1 VFAGIID
8 NLPALP
14 WPTRGEDMFQFL
26 VDILSSAY
34 IELVILILLVVYFVI
49 HRRDKRMK
57 ISGVRLVRMAIA
69 ITVFIYF
76 MFIWAS
82 TVQPTLR
89 SISIFG
95 MFAVNLIMCY
105 YLILSKFEAP
115 YRDALAKI
123 ATNQEQ
129 HDVLHDIWR
138 TGKRFN
144 YARYTVGSLFSGTNP
159 FTFLRTMAKERVRE
173 DIKDQLRH
181 YGLEQK
187 LISLQMMMAYLK
199 SQLACDENL
208 PADFKDVI
216 QESVDGFAKHPWIEE
231 QVNQFL
237 VIAMESPEDLHFP
250 EWIAAF
256 EQCVT
261 GYK

>member
-14 WPTRGEDMFQFL
+14 WPTRGEDMFQFVTGL
-26 VDILSSAY
+26 LSSAY
-34 IELVILILLVVYFVI
+34 IELGILILLILYFIV
-49 HRRDKRMK
+49 HRRDPRLTV
-57 ISGVRLVRMAIA
+57 SGVRMVRMTIVVMA
-69 ITVFIYF
+69 FIYF
-76 MFIWAS
+76 LFIWAS

-95 MFAVNLIMCY
+95 MFVINVVMLY
-105 YLILSKFEAP
+105 YLLLSRFEGP
-115 YRDALAKI
+115 YRDVLVNI
-123 ATNQEQ
+123 SSDPEQ
-129 HDVLHDIWR
+129 HDILHNIWR
-138 TGKRFN
+138 RGKRFY
-144 YARYTVGSLFSGTNP
+144 YARYALSSLFSGRNP
-159 FTFLRTMAKERVRE
+159 FEFLHDIATERVRE

-187 LISLQMMMAYLK
+187 LISFPMMMAYLK

-261 GYK
+261 GPK

>member
-1 VFAGIID
+1 
-8 NLPALP
+8 
-14 WPTRGEDMFQFL
+14 MFKFL
-26 VDILSSAY
+26 VDLLSSAY

-57 ISGVRLVRMAIA
+57 ISGVRLVRMTIA

-89 SISIFG
+89 SISTFG

-105 YLILSKFEAP
+105 YLVLSRFEGP
-115 YRDALAKI
+115 YRDALVKI
-123 ATNQEQ
+123 STNPEQ
-129 HDVLHDIWR
+129 HEVLHDIWR

-144 YARYTVGSLFSGTNP
+144 YARYALSSLFSGMNP
-159 FTFLRTMAKERVRE
+159 FEFLQDMARERVRE

-187 LISLQMMMAYLK
+187 LISFQMMLAYLK

-208 PADFKDVI
+208 PADFKDVM
-216 QESVDGFAKHPWIEE
+216 QESMDNLAKHPWLEE
-231 QVNQFL
+231 QVNEFL
-237 VIAMESPEDLHFP
+237 VIAMERPEDLHFP
-250 EWIAAF
+250 EWMAAF
-256 EQCVT
+256 EQCT
-261 GYK
+261 SKSE

>member
-1 VFAGIID
+1 
-8 NLPALP
+8 
-14 WPTRGEDMFQFL
+14 MFQFL
-26 VDILSSAY
+26 VDLLSSAY
-34 IELVILILLVVYFVI
+34 IELVLLIILVIYFVL
-49 HRRDKRMK
+49 HRRDYRLK
-57 ISGVRLVRMAIA
+57 ISGVRVVRMTIA

-105 YLILSKFEAP
+105 YLVLSKFEAP
-115 YRDALAKI
+115 YRDALLRI
-123 ATNQEQ
+123 STDPEQ

-144 YARYTVGSLFSGTNP
+144 YARYTVASLFSGTNP
-159 FTFLRTMAKERVRE
+159 FEFLHDMATERVRE

-187 LISLQMMMAYLK
+187 LISFPMMLAYLK
-199 SQLACDENL
+199 SQLACDENM
-208 PADFKDVI
+208 PADFKDVM
-216 QESVDGFAKHPWIEE
+216 QESLDSFAKHPWLEE
-231 QVNQFL
+231 QINQFL
-237 VIAMESPEDLHFP
+237 VIAMERPEDLHFP
-250 EWIAAF
+250 EWMAAF

-261 GYK
+261 GPK

>member
-1 VFAGIID
+1 
-8 NLPALP
+8 
-14 WPTRGEDMFQFL
+14 MFQFL
-26 VDILSSAY
+26 VDLLSSAY
-34 IELVILILLVVYFVI
+34 IELVLLIMLVIYFVL
-49 HRRDKRMK
+49 HRRDRRMK
-57 ISGVRLVRMAIA
+57 VSGVRMVRMTIA
-69 ITVFIYF
+69 ISVFIYF

-95 MFAVNLIMCY
+95 MFAVNLIMVY
-105 YLILSKFEAP
+105 YVILSKFEAP
-115 YRDALAKI
+115 YRDALLKI
-123 ATNQEQ
+123 STSPEQ

-144 YARYTVGSLFSGTNP
+144 YARYTVPSLFSGTNP
-159 FTFLRTMAKERVRE
+159 FEFLRDMATERVRE

-187 LISLQMMMAYLK
+187 LISFPMMLAYLK
-199 SQLACDENL
+199 SQLACDENM
-208 PADFKDVI
+208 PADFKDVM
-216 QESVDGFAKHPWIEE
+216 QESLDSFAKHPWLEE

-237 VIAMESPEDLHFP
+237 VIATERPEDLHFP
-250 EWIAAF
+250 EWMAAF

-261 GYK
+261 GPK